1 MMKSPFDQ
9 IEQKIK
15 ELFEHGSV
23 VLPWMNSESVFLASL
38 TEAIHNSIANGDFS
52 VQAPP
57 DIFTVY
63 LCPQDA
69 AMIET
74 QSNWQEAFYPIINE
88 IALEYNLRLEK
99 TPSIRLAKKNSLLPT
114 EVRVKA
120 NTSNPI
126 TGQTS
131 AVAAKVEPVA
141 DEPTRR
147 NMQGC
152 LILEDESN
160 YYLDLPVINIGRK
173 SNNHLVIDDLRVSR
187 THAQIRTAE
196 SGYMIF
202 DTGST
207 GGTYINGERV
217 TQRQLKPGDVISL
230 AGVKLIFTQ
239 DQAHLPAEEERQIT
253 SEMNANSQGSIC

>member
-23 VLPWMNSESVFLASL
+23 VLPWMNSESVFLHHL
-38 TEAIHNSIANGDFS
+38 TEAIHSSIASGDFTEQS
-52 VQAPP
+52 PP

-69 AMIET
+69 ALIES
-74 QSNWQEAFYPIINE
+74 QPNWQEAFFPIINE

-99 TPSIRLAKKNSLLPT
+99 TPTIHLAKKNSLLPT
-114 EVRVKA
+114 EVRVRA

-131 AVAAKVEPVA
+131 AVPLKAETSPIEPSHHK
-141 DEPTRR
+141 
-147 NMQGC
+147 MHGC
-152 LILEDESN
+152 LLLENEST
-160 YYLDLPVINIGRK
+160 YYLDQPVINIGRK
-173 SNNHLVIDDLRVSR
+173 SNNHLVVDDLRVSR
-187 THAQIRTAE
+187 NHAQIRTAE
-196 SGYMIF
+196 TGYMIF
-202 DTGST
+202 DTGSS
-207 GGTYINGERV
+207 GGTYINGERI

-239 DQAHLPAEEERQIT
+239 EQPHQSPEEERQIT
-253 SEMNANSQGSIC
+253 SEMNASSQGNAC

>member
-15 ELFEHGSV
+15 DLFEHGSV
-23 VLPWMNSESVFLASL
+23 VLPWMNSESVFLHHL
-38 TEAIHNSIANGDFS
+38 TEAIHSSIAKGDFT
-52 VQAPP
+52 VQSPP

-69 AMIET
+69 AMIES
-74 QSNWQEAFYPIINE
+74 QANWQEAFFPIINE

-99 TPSIRLAKKNSLLPT
+99 MPTIHLAKKNSLLPT
-114 EVRVKA
+114 EVRVRA

-131 AVAAKVEPVA
+131 AVPLKVESSVQ
-141 DEPTRR
+141 EPLHRSA
-147 NMQGC
+147 QGC

-160 YYLDLPVINIGRK
+160 YYLDQPVINIGRK
-173 SNNHLVIDDLRVSR
+173 SNNHLIIDDLRVSR
-187 THAQIRTAE
+187 NHAQIRTAE
-196 SGYMIF
+196 TGYMIF
-202 DTGST
+202 DTGSS
-207 GGTYINGERV
+207 GGTYINGERI
-217 TQRQLKPGDVISL
+217 TQHQLKPGDVISL

-239 DQAHLPAEEERQIT
+239 EQLHLSAEEKRQIT
-253 SEMNANSQGSIC
+253 SEMNTSSQGNA